1 MTKLEIACF
10 NEASAMIAAQ
20 ENVDRIELCDDYS
33 LGGITP
39 HINTL
44 QKLKSQFSVPIF
56 VMIRPR
62 GGDFNY
68 NVKEFERMKSDLLML
83 KEAGADGFVFGI
95 LNYDHTLDYK
105 RNLDLI
111 KLAGAVPCT
120 FHRAFDR
127 IESQAKALDQLIDCG
142 FKAVLTSGGQST
154 AMEGL
159 ATLKKLQEKAAGRIT
174 ILVGGGVRS
183 SNASELKKHF
193 NYLHSACISDDLENI
208 DVEELKRLKQAV
220 I

>member
-33 LGGITP
+33 LGGLTP
-39 HINTL
+39 HIDTL

-68 NVKEFERMKSDLLML
+68 NAKEFEKMKSDLLML
-83 KEAGADGFVFGI
+83 KECGADGFVFGI
-95 LNYDHTLDYK
+95 LNYDHTFDYK

-127 IESQAKALDQLIDCG
+127 IESQAKALEQAIDCG
-142 FKAVLTSGGQST
+142 FKTVLTSGGQST

-159 ATLKKLQEKAAGRIT
+159 ATLKKLQEKADGRIT

-183 SNASELKKHF
+183 SNASELKKDF

-208 DVEELKRLKQAV
+208 DVEELRQLKQSIV
-220 I
+220 

>member
-20 ENVDRIELCDDYS
+20 ENVDRIELCEDYS

-39 HINTL
+39 HLGTL
-44 QKLKSQFSVPIF
+44 QKLKDQFSTPVF

-68 NVKEFERMKSDLLML
+68 NEKEFEKMKSDLLML

-95 LNYDHTLDYK
+95 LNYDNTFDYR
-105 RNLDLI
+105 RNLELV
-111 KLAGAVPCT
+111 KLAGVLPCT

-127 IESQAKALDQLIDCG
+127 IEGQKKALEQVIDCG
-142 FKAVLTSGGQST
+142 FKTVLTSGGEST

-159 ATLKKLQEKAAGRIT
+159 EKLKKLQEQADERIT
-174 ILVGGGVRS
+174 ILVGGGVRA
-183 SNASELKKHF
+183 SNAGVLKNNF
-193 NYLHSACISDDLENI
+193 DNLHSACIQSGTENI
-208 DVEELKRLKQAV
+208 DVNELKNLIQELR
-220 I
+220 